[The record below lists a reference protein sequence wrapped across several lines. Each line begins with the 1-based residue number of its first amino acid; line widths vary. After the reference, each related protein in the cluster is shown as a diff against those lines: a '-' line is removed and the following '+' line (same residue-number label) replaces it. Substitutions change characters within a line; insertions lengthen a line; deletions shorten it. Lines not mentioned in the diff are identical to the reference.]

1 MKLEGRTCRLN
12 LTSLPSISLFTSHP
26 TFTPEKAPLVSVF
39 KNLPTP
45 PAAAKKP
52 FADTRHGITRTDD
65 YAWLRADNWQAMF
78 KDPSILA
85 PEIRSHLEAE
95 NAYMNAAMADTKELQ
110 KVLFAE
116 MKGRIKEDDSS
127 IPMKDGPYAYGTL
140 FVTGGEQPHFFREP
154 RNGGERKLLLNG
166 DKENEGK
173 SYFRLSGLDH
183 SSDHSHGIWGYD
195 DKGSEYFTLKIRNFE
210 TGEDLPDVIENTG
223 GDAVWAPDGKSFF
236 YTLQDENHRPSK
248 IFHHIIG
255 TAQSDD
261 RLVYEEE
268 DPGFFMGV
276 GGSLLDDYIFIDIH
290 DHETSEYRIIPTSDL
305 TAEPKIVAER
315 ETEIEYEISE
325 GGDVFYILTN
335 DSGAKDFKIMEAPAE
350 NPGKENWREVVPHK
364 PGTLIL
370 SHLAYARHL
379 LWLER
384 KDGLPRIVIRDRRT
398 GEEHAIAFEE
408 EAYALGLQGAAEYDT
423 DVIRFSYS
431 SMTTPSQLY
440 DYNMV
445 TRERTLLKTQEVP
458 SGHNPEDYVTRRVFA
473 PAWDGETVPVTL
485 LYRKDTPLD
494 GSAPCL
500 LYGYGAYGV
509 TIPAGFNTN
518 CLSLADRGFVYA
530 IAHIRGGKDKG
541 FAWYE
546 DGKMEKKTNTF
557 KDFIA
562 AVDYLN
568 QQKFTSYA
576 KIIAEGGSA
585 GGMLMGAVANMA
597 PEKFAG
603 IIAAVPF
610 VDVLNTMLDDTLPLT
625 PPEWPEWGNPIESKE
640 EYEQIAAYS
649 PYDNVGE
656 KPYPPILALG
666 GLTDPRVT
674 YWEPAKWVAK
684 LREKTT
690 SEAPILLKT
699 NMDAGHGGASGRFQR
714 LEEVA
719 FEYAFAVKV
728 AEKM

>member
-1 MKLEGRTCRLN
+1 M
-12 LTSLPSISLFTSHP
+12 
-26 TFTPEKAPLVSVF
+26 SVF

-45 PAAAKKP
+45 PAAPKKP
-52 FADTRHGITRTDD
+52 VSDTRHGITRTDD

-78 KDPSILA
+78 KDPSILD
-85 PEIRSHLEAE
+85 PEIRRHLEAE
-95 NAYMNAAMADTKELQ
+95 NAYMNAAMEDTKPLQ
-110 KVLFAE
+110 KVLFSE
-116 MKGRIKEDDSS
+116 MRGRIKEDDSS
-127 IPMKDGPYAYGTL
+127 VPVKDDAYAYGTSY
-140 FVTGGEQPHFFREP
+140 VTGGEQPRYFRIP
-154 RNGGERKLLLNG
+154 RDGDVADETIRMVLLDG
-166 DKENEGK
+166 DKEATGK
-173 SYFRLSGLDH
+173 AYFRLAGLDH
-183 SSDHSHGIWGYD
+183 SSDHGRGIWGYD
-195 DKGSEYFTLKIRNFE
+195 DKGSEFFTLKVRDLS
-210 TGEDLPDVIENTG
+210 TGQDLDDVIENTG
-223 GDAVWAPDGKSFF
+223 GGGVWAPDGKSFF
-236 YTLQDENHRPSK
+236 YSALDENHRPSK
-248 IFHHIIG
+248 VFHHIVG
-255 TAQSDD
+255 RPQSED
-261 RLVYEEE
+261 RLVYEET
-268 DPGFFMGV
+268 DAGFFMGV
-276 GGSLLDDYIFIDIH
+276 GGSLLDDFIYIDIH
-290 DHETSEYRIIPTSDL
+290 DHETSEYRLLSTRDL
-305 TAEPKIVAER
+305 TAEPKLVAAR
-315 ETEIEYEISE
+315 EEGIEYSMTE

-335 DSGAKDFKIMEAPAE
+335 DGGAKDFKIMEAPMD

-364 PGTLIL
+364 PGTLII
-370 SHLAYARHL
+370 SHMAYARHL

-384 KDGLPRIVIRDRRT
+384 KDGLPRIIIRDRST
-398 GEEHAIAFEE
+398 GEEHAIAFAE
-408 EAYALGLQGAAEYDT
+408 EAYSLGLSGAAEYDT

-485 LYRKDTPLD
+485 LYRKDMPLD

-500 LYGYGAYGV
+500 LYGYGAYGI

-546 DGKMEKKTNTF
+546 DGKMDKKTNSF
-557 KDFIA
+557 KDFVA
-562 AVDYLN
+562 AADYLN

-625 PPEWPEWGNPIESKE
+625 PPEWPEWGNPIDSRE

-649 PYDNVGE
+649 PYDNVGP
-656 KPYPPILALG
+656 KAYPPILALG

-684 LREKTT
+684 LREQTT
-690 SEAPILLKT
+690 GAAPILLKT

-714 LEEVA
+714 LEEIA
-719 FEYAFAVKV
+719 FEYAFAIKV
-728 AEKM
+728 AGKM

>member
-1 MKLEGRTCRLN
+1 M
-12 LTSLPSISLFTSHP
+12 SS
-26 TFTPEKAPLVSVF
+26 F
-39 KNLPTP
+39 KSLPTP

-52 FADTRHGITRTDD
+52 VTDTRHGISRSDD

-78 KDPSILA
+78 KDTSILD
-85 PEIRSHLEAE
+85 PEIRAHLEAE

-110 KVLFAE
+110 KALFAE

-127 IPMKDGPYAYGTL
+127 VPVKDGPYAYGTL
-140 FVTGGEQPHFFREP
+140 YVTGGEQPHYFREA

-173 SYFRLSGLDH
+173 SYFRLSGIDH
-183 SSDHSHGIWGYD
+183 STDHSHGIWGYD
-195 DKGSEYFTLKIRNFE
+195 DKGSEYFTLKVRNLE
-210 TGEDLPDVIENTG
+210 TGEDLADVIENTG
-223 GDAVWAPDGKSFF
+223 GGGVWAPDGKSFF

-248 IFHHIIG
+248 IFHHIVG
-255 TAQSDD
+255 TPQSDD

-268 DPGFFMGV
+268 DSGFFMGV
-276 GGSLLDDYIFIDIH
+276 GGSLLDDYVFIDIH

-305 TAEPKIVAER
+305 TAEPRLVAAR
-315 ETEIEYEISE
+315 DTGIEYEMAE

-335 DSGAKDFKIMEAPAE
+335 DGDAKDFKIMETPVDKPA
-350 NPGKENWREVVPHK
+350 KENWRDVVAHK

-370 SHLAYARHL
+370 NHMAYARHL
-379 LWLER
+379 IWLER
-384 KDGLPRIVIRDRRT
+384 KDGLPRIIVRDRRS
-398 GEEHAIAFEE
+398 GEEHAIAFDE
-408 EAYALGLQGAAEYDT
+408 EAYSLGLQGAAEYDT

-458 SGHNPEDYVTRRVFA
+458 SGHNPDDYVTRRVFA
-473 PAWDGETVPVTL
+473 PAWDGERVPVTL

-500 LYGYGAYGV
+500 LYGYGAYGI

-546 DGKMEKKTNTF
+546 DGKMDKKTNTF
-557 KDFIA
+557 EDFIA
-562 AVDYLN
+562 AADYLN
-568 QQKFTSYA
+568 EQKFTSYA

-585 GGMLMGAVANMA
+585 GGMLMGAIANMA

-625 PPEWPEWGNPIESKE
+625 PPEWPEWGNPIDSKE

-690 SEAPILLKT
+690 GDAPILLKT

-714 LEEVA
+714 LEEIA
-719 FEYAFAVKV
+719 FEYGFAIKV
-728 AEKM
+728 AGKI

>member
-1 MKLEGRTCRLN
+1 M
-12 LTSLPSISLFTSHP
+12 
-26 TFTPEKAPLVSVF
+26 SVF

-52 FADTRHGITRTDD
+52 FTDTRHGITRTDD

-335 DSGAKDFKIMEAPAE
+335 DGGAKDFKIMEAPAE

-562 AVDYLN
+562 AADYLN
-568 QQKFTSYA
+568 QQKFTSYT